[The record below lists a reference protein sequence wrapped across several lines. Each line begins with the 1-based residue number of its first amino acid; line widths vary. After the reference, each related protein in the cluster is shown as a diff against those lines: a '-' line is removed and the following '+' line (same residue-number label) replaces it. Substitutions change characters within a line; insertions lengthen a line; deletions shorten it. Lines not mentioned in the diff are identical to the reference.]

1 MRGAVTPNGPLSA
14 ATVDPSPSPSPLVRT
29 VLRPLRTGPV
39 PRAGG
44 HEDTVDVVSRDVID
58 EKIERKLLYFVMTRS
73 EAGLPTLNAELRL
86 AYLAALEA
94 EGLQLLEVVDEDTWD
109 EYADA
114 FWYRNNFVASGHQDF
129 LSFVV

>member
-1 MRGAVTPNGPLSA
+1 M
-14 ATVDPSPSPSPLVRT
+14 
-29 VLRPLRTGPV
+29 
-39 PRAGG
+39 
-44 HEDTVDVVSRDVID
+44 DVVSRDVID
-58 EKIERKLLYFVMTRS
+58 EKIERKLLYFVMARS